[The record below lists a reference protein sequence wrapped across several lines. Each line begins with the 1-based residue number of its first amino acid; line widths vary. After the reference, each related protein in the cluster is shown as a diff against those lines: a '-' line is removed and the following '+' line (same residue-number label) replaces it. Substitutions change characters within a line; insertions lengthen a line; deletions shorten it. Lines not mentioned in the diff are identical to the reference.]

1 MVGEVLIDGAVR
13 GLVSEG
19 KRVAVIVESTTPDI
33 IGLSIS
39 REGLLAMEKLGGGD
53 REQCKPANPEE
64 EIYMRGLS
72 AYGEVMKP
80 PPCFLAAIGL
90 QIPVEAIDMDDEL
103 YTAAYCRYVS
113 TIDMIRQGGRQKRL
127 RRLAINSKSP
137 REFVIKWDRVVNRL
151 GGYRRLEMAREAW
164 LAKGAARLASKYQRP
179 LIVIEYE
186 RLAGTVRYMDRMD
199 CQYRII
205 G

>member
-1 MVGEVLIDGAVR
+1 MAGEILIVGAVR
-13 GLVSEG
+13 GLESEG
-19 KRVAVIVESTTPDI
+19 ERIASILERAKPDV
-33 IGLSIS
+33 IGLSVS
-39 REGLLAMEKLGGGD
+39 KEGLRAMEMLGGGD
-53 REQCKPANPEE
+53 RASSKPANVEE
-64 EIYMRGLS
+64 ELYMRGLS

-113 TIDMIRQGGRQKRL
+113 TLDMMRQGGSQKRL

-137 REFVIKWDRVVNRL
+137 REFVIKWDRLVNRL

-164 LAKGAARLASKYQRP
+164 LANGAARLAAKYQRP
-179 LIVIEYE
+179 LIIVEYE
-186 RLAGTVRYMDRMD
+186 RLAGTARHMDRSD
-199 CQYRII
+199 CQYRVIE
-205 G
+205 